1 MKQLPFRVKLFSVSL
16 LLVMVGT
23 DMLGLMFLRQMQ
35 TLMIARET
43 QAASFEAAITVSH
56 IANDLSDALIW
67 NYELSPQI
75 YQDTLNYY
83 QQFYADQGVTL
94 SLKQT
99 QSPSAVRVMKNKP
112 CKCEYPTKIMPY

>member
-83 QQFYADQGVTL
+83 QQFYADQGVYPLAETDTVAFCGKYSRGNVVYL
-94 SLKQT
+94 SAIT
-99 QSPSAVRVMKNKP
+99 GAV
-112 CKCEYPTKIMPY
+112 